1 MALGQRFPAHAASPP
16 ERQKRNSN
24 SGRESGRDGDPG
36 LWGYGPALSP
46 VSRLP
51 SPCCDVGLPA
61 KPAASQPR

>member
-36 LWGYGPALSP
+36 LWGPGALG
-46 VSRLP
+46 LWP
-51 SPCCDVGLPA
+51 SP
-61 KPAASQPR
+61 QPCVSPPQPLL